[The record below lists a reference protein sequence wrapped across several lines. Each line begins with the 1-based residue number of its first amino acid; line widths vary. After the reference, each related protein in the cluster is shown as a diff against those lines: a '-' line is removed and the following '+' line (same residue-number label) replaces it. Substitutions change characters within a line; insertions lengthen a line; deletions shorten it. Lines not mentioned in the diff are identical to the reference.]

1 MRGSAL
7 VNGETREISGD
18 DEISLLEVLRGDLG
32 LLGTKF
38 ACGEG
43 TCGACTVMI
52 GREAVPACQVPAQS
66 VIGRQVTT
74 VEGLA
79 EDGILHPVQ
88 QAFLELGALQ
98 RGYCTAGWI
107 VEAASLLARDQDP
120 SDAQIVAA
128 LDGHLCRCGTYRMRP
143 FFEHLGEGLV
153 VAVEAPRDAAPEERW
168 TTARTAWLHVGPSGK
183 VTAFTGKVE
192 LGQGTRTGLGVDERR
207 VRIVVPDFGG
217 GFGGRQRLSI
227 SLEAARLARA
237 VGRPVKVQWNRWEE
251 LMANHFRPAAVIDVE
266 SAVDATGVLSA
277 WSFTNINSGPAGI
290 ATPYR
295 VPNRHIS
302 YVPAASPLPQ
312 GPYRALAATA
322 NHFARE
328 SHMDE
333 VAHRLGLDPLKW
345 RLAHIDDD
353 RLAHV
358 LRVAAERIG
367 WSGSTP
373 PEAGGSG
380 LGVGLACGT
389 EKGSRVATAAAVVV
403 DAAGSLHV
411 TKLVSVFDA
420 GRVVSPGNLANQV
433 EGAALTGLGGALFEA
448 VEYLAGRID
457 NASFSTYWLP
467 RLSDLPK
474 IEVVLVDRR
483 ELEPAGGGETPIV
496 AVAAAIANAIFAA
509 TGVRLRSLP
518 LRPDGIVVRS

>member
-88 QAFLELGALQ
+88 QAFLE
-98 RGYCTAGWI
+98 
-107 VEAASLLARDQDP
+107 
-120 SDAQIVAA
+120 
-128 LDGHLCRCGTYRMRP
+128 
-143 FFEHLGEGLV
+143 HLGEGLV
-153 VAVEAPRDAAPEERW
+153 VAVEAPRDAAPEERRSA
-168 TTARTAWLHVGPSGK
+168 ARTAWLHVGPSGK

-207 VRIVVPDFGG
+207 ARIVVPDFGG

-277 WSFTNINSGPAGI
+277 WSFTNINSGTAGI

-403 DAAGSLHV
+403 DGQSSL
-411 TKLVSVFDA
+411 
-420 GRVVSPGNLANQV
+420 Q
-433 EGAALTGLGGALFEA
+433 
-448 VEYLAGRID
+448 
-457 NASFSTYWLP
+457 
-467 RLSDLPK
+467 
-474 IEVVLVDRR
+474 
-483 ELEPAGGGETPIV
+483 
-496 AVAAAIANAIFAA
+496 
-509 TGVRLRSLP
+509 
-518 LRPDGIVVRS
+518 